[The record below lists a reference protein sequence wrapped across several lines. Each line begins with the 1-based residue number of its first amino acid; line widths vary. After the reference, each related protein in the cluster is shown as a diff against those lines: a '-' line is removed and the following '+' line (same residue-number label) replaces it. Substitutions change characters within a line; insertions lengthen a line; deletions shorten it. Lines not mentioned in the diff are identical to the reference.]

1 MLAVVGFLRVDG
13 DAYDAVM
20 SRAGRLAADWT
31 LESLPPWRRRYMAWL
46 PRRLRTRA
54 MVKLAADIVRSVSRL
69 TRVST
74 RLSGKTARFEV
85 ESSVFCSVRDT
96 GATPLC
102 TFYADLVV
110 RVLNHFEFSA
120 SARVEQCHAMGGPVC
135 VLAVDLGASEAEPV
149 QAIAA

>member
-1 MLAVVGFLRVDG
+1 MLAVVGFLRVEG
-13 DAYDAVM
+13 GVYDAVM

-31 LESLPPWRRRYMAWL
+31 LESLPSWRRRYMAWL
-46 PRRLRTRA
+46 PRPLRTRA
-54 MVKLAADIVRSVSRL
+54 AVKLAAEIVRSVSSL

-85 ESSVFCSVRDT
+85 QSSVFCSVRDT

-110 RVLNHFEFSA
+110 TVLHHFGISA

-135 VLAVDLGASEAEPV
+135 VLAVDLGASGSEPV
-149 QAIAA
+149 QAMAA